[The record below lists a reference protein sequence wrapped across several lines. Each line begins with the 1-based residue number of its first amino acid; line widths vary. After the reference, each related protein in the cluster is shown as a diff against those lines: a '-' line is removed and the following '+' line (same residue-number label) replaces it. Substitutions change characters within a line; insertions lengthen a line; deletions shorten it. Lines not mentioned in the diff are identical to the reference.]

1 MHGAA
6 LGLVNWGIYFG
17 YGVSFL
23 VGRYIPP
30 LDILGQGWRWAYY
43 LSGMPGFVLAFLML
57 LTLVDPRKRME
68 SYTAVKRAEEAEN
81 ETTSS
86 EDNIQEVART
96 SIWNDII
103 KPFFHPCV
111 LTLLLGAC
119 IRQTGNLDWKLAVR
133 KCLWTASIA
142 CVFSLLAGYSWG
154 NNSQLYHDTYFPDF
168 NVGLYLFFTSIIG
181 GSIGILV
188 GGIVSDRVVK
198 KVGLQARAWVL
209 CLSQVTLMFAT
220 RGLPRIPGCV

>member
-1 MHGAA
+1 MDHI
-6 LGLVNWGIYFG
+6 NSYNIIHFN
-17 YGVSFL
+17 
-23 VGRYIPP
+23 I
-30 LDILGQGWRWAYY
+30 ILLKGWRWAYY

-119 IRQTGNLDWKLAVR
+119 IRQT
-133 KCLWTASIA
+133 
-142 CVFSLLAGYSWG
+142 AGYSWG
-154 NNSQLYHDTYFPDF
+154 NNSQLY
-168 NVGLYLFFTSIIG
+168 
-181 GSIGILV
+181 
-188 GGIVSDRVVK
+188 
-198 KVGLQARAWVL
+198 
-209 CLSQVTLMFAT
+209 
-220 RGLPRIPGCV
+220 